1 MRALL
6 NKLDTAKLSS
16 EPSIFICGDF
26 NFNVGRESYSQEFLE
41 KHQIHL
47 FPQLGSREAV
57 GGSVKAPV
65 DYILTRGPAI
75 SISQCYEYNILAD
88 TAHFRS
94 SSQPPKELAIPLPI
108 EKLGSDIECLLEKVT
123 EWKRAPGLKILDSE
137 CHRGLVRFDVTNLLA
152 EGISPLMHCKLIRN

>member
-1 MRALL
+1 VRALL
-6 NKLDTAKLSS
+6 NKLETAKLSS
-16 EPSIFICGDF
+16 EPSLFICGDF
-26 NFNVGRESYSQEFLE
+26 NFNVGRESYSRDFLE

-47 FPQLGSREAV
+47 FPQLGCREAV

-88 TAHFRS
+88 TAQVRVS
-94 SSQPPKELAIPLPI
+94 SHPPKELAVSLPI

-123 EWKRAPGLKILDSE
+123 EWKRAPRSRILDNE

-152 EGISPLMHCKLIRN
+152 EGISPLMPCKLIRN